1 MKSKKFKVSS
11 NLNNKNSFSCK
22 GYEEDNEIL
31 NVTLSRGTDSYELKL
46 GTEFLRQYLENK
58 TNDVEL
64 ILEHDIVANDQIPV
78 LYCYPKSD
86 KPLPVVIFAHGMFGD
101 KIIDLH
107 RGIVLAQE
115 GYFVVLADARLHG
128 ERIVENYNQY
138 FYENDKVVNCKKF
151 LQVIKGTSEDISK
164 VIDNLKDDLRVDLNR
179 IGMSGISMGG
189 YVTFLTLANDDR
201 IKVAA
206 PMLSSPEW
214 VFNTEKIEQD
224 EYDEELKEIIRI
236 NNPINNYK
244 RIASIPI
251 IMQNAI
257 EDPTISI
264 NGVRQL
270 VQTLNKEYPESKQK
284 YSLIEYPNIGH
295 EVPDI
300 MIDRIIQWFKE
311 YL

>member
-1 MKSKKFKVSS
+1 MKSKKFIVTGI
-11 NLNNKNSFSCK
+11 LNNENSFSCK
-22 GYEEDNEIL
+22 GYEDDNEIL
-31 NVTLSRGTDSYELKL
+31 NVTSSRDTDSYELKL
-46 GTEFLRQYLENK
+46 GTEFLMQYLENK

-64 ILEHDIVANDQIPV
+64 ILEHNIVTSGEIPV

-115 GYFVVLADARLHG
+115 GFFVVLADARFHG
-128 ERIVENYNQY
+128 ERIVENYSQY

-151 LQVIKGTSEDISK
+151 LEVIKGTSEDISK
-164 VIDNLKDDLRVDLNR
+164 VIDNLKDDRRVDLNR

-206 PMLSSPEW
+206 PMLSSPDW

-224 EYDEELKEIIRI
+224 KYDEELKEIIKI

-244 RIASIPI
+244 RIASIPLLI
-251 IMQNAI
+251 QNAI
-257 EDPTISI
+257 DDPTISI

-270 VQTLNKEYPESKQK
+270 IQTINKDHSEIEQK

-300 MIDRIIQWFKE
+300 MIDRIIQWFKK